1 MGVIMTG
8 KMIDAIPDQEWE
20 RALAAHLDW
29 GQTWHGDLPADVFFG
44 VWASLAHEAKPLVVQ
59 VQLGAPRPTMT
70 VPPGS
75 PLAVSDNRI
84 VLEDGRELL
93 LEFVS

>member
-1 MGVIMTG
+1 MSVEPLSPIV
-8 KMIDAIPDQEWE
+8 
-20 RALAAHLDW
+20 
-29 GQTWHGDLPADVFFG
+29 PAGIFFG
-44 VWASLAHEAKPLVVQ
+44 VWASLAHEAKPLVVK
-59 VQLGAPRPTMT
+59 VQLGAARPTVT

-75 PLAVSDNRI
+75 PLAVDNNRI

>member
-1 MGVIMTG
+1 
-8 KMIDAIPDQEWE
+8 
-20 RALAAHLDW
+20 
-29 GQTWHGDLPADVFFG
+29 
-44 VWASLAHEAKPLVVQ
+44 
-59 VQLGAPRPTMT
+59 VQLGAPRPTVT

-75 PLAVSDNRI
+75 PLADDNNRI